1 MEYIYF
7 VKVNMSQSDKMFTK
21 YYDVKGKEINKNDL
35 NNYSRFHVID
45 SNDSYYMVRNPNYHR
60 DNAGNYSHEYRD
72 EGEIITH
79 GLDNYSTYYDENG
92 NKYKQYKQ
100 YKRSLF
106 GKSQNTDNEST
117 QSSES
122 AQTPFIRPIANEL
135 PLTPPIRS
143 VAPAPAQ
150 PLEGTLIRPVAGNE
164 VRQTKLPKPVKRNMR
179 DRSQM
184 SNMPAKLNNVEIA
197 GLPSYSAV
205 VNARNMNVI
214 PDDSDDPV
222 TQFVHK
228 DIPLDDIHFESNRIN
243 SSNVS
248 TNGLVNFSFDR
259 DGKLSLVTIGNRKY
273 NIGSLLGKSRAFVY
287 EITSSNLKINTNMCL
302 KIAEHGDISFT
313 NKKLRHIL
321 YHPDDFI
328 RVYDYISDV
337 EFEEN
342 LTLHVPEEYFDYT
355 FNGNVD
361 ICILERVD
369 KTLDQMCDDLRNQEK
384 GLIGVKAFSYKF
396 LYILTQRLIN
406 IADNLVKNE
415 LCYTDIKAPNIGI
428 NIRDNQYSVKLI
440 DVDTIDDYGE
450 LSTPYTSGRI
460 ARNINIIRIQYLN
473 IFFTIFS
480 LLFLDDY
487 KTMCS
492 PKYGKFYRGTK
503 INDYM
508 SWVNNDDQ
516 FGSWIKKYGQCS
528 QYKYA
533 LLVGT
538 YKIIEDGYNRNFN
551 IIDITKDYYDII
563 SRVYEVILNK
573 GRCNDCNIVT
583 DNGYNSYFFLFIA
596 QCLVIMIA
604 IFKSDLI
611 KDNYFYVTNVI
622 NTLFKNPYKDD
633 KTISVHEKYEDVM
646 LDAETSIGV
655 SIVNILRK
663 YAVGY
668 CMDDTCEALKAYG
681 EHFLNID
688 SNGNQY

>member
-7 VKVNMSQSDKMFTK
+7 VKVNISQSDKMFTK
-21 YYDVKGKEINKNDL
+21 YYDED
-35 NNYSRFHVID
+35 
-45 SNDSYYMVRNPNYHR
+45 
-60 DNAGNYSHEYRD
+60 DNEYR
-72 EGEIITH
+72 
-79 GLDNYSTYYDENG
+79 
-92 NKYKQYKQ
+92 QYKS
-100 YKRSLF
+100 SLF
-106 GKSQNTDNEST
+106 GKSQNTDNES
-117 QSSES
+117 
-122 AQTPFIRPIANEL
+122 AQAPFIRPIVNEL
-135 PLTPPIRS
+135 PPTSPIRS
-143 VAPAPAQ
+143 VTPASTQ
-150 PLEGTLIRPVAGNE
+150 PLEGTLIRPVVENE
-164 VRQTKLPKPVKRNMR
+164 VRQSKLPKPVKRNIR
-179 DRSQM
+179 DRSQR
-184 SNMPAKLNNVEIA
+184 SDIPAKLNNVEIVD
-197 GLPSYSAV
+197 LPSYSAV
-205 VNARNMNVI
+205 VNDRNMNVI

-222 TQFVHK
+222 TQFVYEN
-228 DIPLDDIHFESNRIN
+228 IPLDDIHFEPNHIVN
-243 SSNVS
+243 SNVS
-248 TNGLVNFSFDR
+248 TNGLVNFSFDQ

-273 NIGSLLGKSRAFVY
+273 NIGSLLGRSRAFVY
-287 EITSSNLKINTNMCL
+287 EITSSNLDTDTKLCL
-302 KIAEHGDISFT
+302 KIAEHGGISFT

-321 YHPDDFI
+321 DHPNDFI
-328 RVYDYISDV
+328 SVYDYISDV

-342 LTLHVPEEYFDYT
+342 LTLHVSGEYFDYV

-361 ICILERVD
+361 ICVIERVD
-369 KTLDQMCDDLRNQEK
+369 TTLDQLCENLRNKEK
-384 GLIGVKAFSYKF
+384 GLIGVKTFSYKF

-406 IADNLVKNE
+406 IADNLIKNE

-428 NIRDNQYSVKLI
+428 TIHHDMMYVKLI

-516 FGSWIKKYGQCS
+516 FGSWIKMHGQCS

-563 SRVYEVILNK
+563 IRVYEVILNK
-573 GRCNDCNIVT
+573 GRCNACNIVT
-583 DNGYNSYFFLFIA
+583 GNGYNSYFFLFIA

-611 KDNYFYVTNVI
+611 KDSYFYITNVV

-633 KTISVHEKYEDVM
+633 DTISVHEKDENVM

-668 CMDDTCEALKAYG
+668 CIDDTCKALKAYG

-688 SNGNQY
+688 SNHNQYGKL